1 MSAVAIVPVNR
12 PIQGTVRPPGSK
24 SITNRA
30 LVLAALAEGTSQ
42 LSGVLDSQDTQVM
55 IASLRRLGIGITHD
69 PAGGTARIVGCGGR
83 PPANSAELW
92 LENSGTSMRFLTA
105 VACLGRGSYRLD
117 GNSRMRER
125 PIGELCDALNNLGS
139 KAKSQQGN
147 GCPPIVVT
155 AAQLP
160 GGTAHVAA
168 NISSQFLS
176 ALLMAAPRALDPVT
190 LVLRGQVVS
199 VPYIDMTVRMMQAFG
214 VNVDQ
219 STKGRYR
226 IVPQSY
232 HGRAYDVEPD
242 ASAASYFFAA
252 AAVTGG
258 EITVKGLSRDSLQG
272 DVGFVDVLA
281 KMGCD
286 VAWGDSSITVRG
298 GALRGI
304 DVDMNAISDTAQT
317 VAAIAPFASG
327 ATRIRN
333 VAHIRHKETDRIHA
347 VATELRALGITV
359 DEQEDGLTIHPG
371 PIRPAV
377 VETYDDHRMAMSFS
391 LIGLKV
397 PGIRI
402 ANPDCT
408 AKTYPRF
415 FDDLQALCA
424 GSI

>member
-1 MSAVAIVPVNR
+1 M
-12 PIQGTVRPPGSK
+12 Q
-24 SITNRA
+24 
-30 LVLAALAEGTSQ
+30 
-42 LSGVLDSQDTQVM
+42 
-55 IASLRRLGIGITHD
+55 
-69 PAGGTARIVGCGGR
+69 
-83 PPANSAELW
+83 
-92 LENSGTSMRFLTA
+92 
-105 VACLGRGSYRLD
+105 
-117 GNSRMRER
+117 
-125 PIGELCDALNNLGS
+125 
-139 KAKSQQGN
+139 
-147 GCPPIVVT
+147 
-155 AAQLP
+155 
-160 GGTAHVAA
+160 
-168 NISSQFLS
+168 
-176 ALLMAAPRALDPVT
+176 

-199 VPYIDMTVRMMQAFG
+199 EPYIDMTVRMMQAFD

-226 IVPQSY
+226 IVPQPY
-232 HGRAYDVEPD
+232 RGRAYEIEPD

-258 EITVKGLSRDSLQG
+258 EITVEGLSRDSLQG

-286 VAWGDSSITVRG
+286 VTWGESSITVRG

-304 DVDMNAISDTAQT
+304 DVDMNRISDTAQT
-317 VAAIAPFASG
+317 LAAIAPFAAG

-347 VATELRALGITV
+347 LATELRALGITV
-359 DEQEDGLTIHPG
+359 DEHEDGLTIHPG

-415 FDDLQALCA
+415 FNDLQALCD
-424 GSI
+424 GSR